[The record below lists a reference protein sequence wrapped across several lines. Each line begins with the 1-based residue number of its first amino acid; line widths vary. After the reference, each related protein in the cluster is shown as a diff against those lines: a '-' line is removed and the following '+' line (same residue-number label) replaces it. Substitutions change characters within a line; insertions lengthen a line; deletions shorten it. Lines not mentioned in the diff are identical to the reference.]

1 MTAWTAQGGRY
12 DRAAM
17 EGLVDGGQREIG
29 ESILIGPLG
38 FGCRRLAE
46 RPLRDATVLI
56 ETAIDC
62 GMNLI
67 DVSDVDGTGADGEV
81 GASELML
88 GQVLAKVPSM
98 RHRVVLATRAGVA
111 PGVPYDSSSRYL
123 RTACEASLR
132 RLGVD
137 VIDLFQLHR
146 PDVFTHPGEIADALV
161 TLHEQGKVREVGV
174 SNHSPAQVMAL
185 QAHLPIELVTT
196 QPEYSA
202 ANLTA
207 LRDGTLDQAMELG
220 LTTLAWGALA
230 GGRLGD
236 GGAVGSGELPP
247 ALLATLDRIAAR
259 EGADRAAIALAFVLA
274 HPASPVPLIGTLH
287 PERIKASLA
296 ALSIG
301 LDRSD
306 LYTIVAASEG
316 RQPPV

>member
-1 MTAWTAQGGRY
+1 
-12 DRAAM
+12 M

-38 FGCRRLAE
+38 YGCRRLAE
-46 RPLRDATVLI
+46 RSLREATTLV

-67 DVSDVDGTGADGEV
+67 DVADSDGWDGSSGF
-81 GASELML
+81 GASEEML
-88 GQVLAKVPSM
+88 GRVLSSTPTM
-98 RHRVVLATRAGVA
+98 RQRIVLATRCGVA
-111 PGVPYDSSSRYL
+111 AGVPYDSSSRHL
-123 RTACEASLR
+123 RAACDASLR

-161 TLHEQGKVREVGV
+161 TLREQGKVREVGV

-202 ANLTA
+202 ANLSA
-207 LRDGTLDQAMELG
+207 LHDGTLDQSMELG
-220 LTTLAWGALA
+220 LTTIVWGALA
-230 GGRLGD
+230 RGRLGD
-236 GGAVGSGELPP
+236 EADPTDRTGRAGPVGSPRP
-247 ALLATLDRIAAR
+247 ALLATLDRIAER
-259 EGADRAAIALAFVLA
+259 EAADRAAVALAFVLA
-274 HPASPVPLIGTLH
+274 HPASPVPLIGTQR
-287 PERIKASLA
+287 PERIKTALTSLTVT
-296 ALSIG
+296 

-306 LYTIVAASEG
+306 LYEIVAASEG
-316 RQPPV
+316 RELPH